1 MKLKVMIVHQF
12 SCENNSWARVF
23 YCLCVCVF
31 FVLFCFVFFS
41 QNIKKGIH
49 PTVGR
54 FVRQYLFRSTHFG
67 KKKKKK
73 KKKKSYETKTVIN
86 IEGHLVK
93 IETFIFRLKTGQR
106 KSNPDRTTNNKL
118 QKIN

>member
-54 FVRQYLFRSTHFG
+54 FVRHYLFRSTHFG
-67 KKKKKK
+67 KKKKR
-73 KKKKSYETKTVIN
+73 YETKTVIN

>member
-1 MKLKVMIVHQF
+1 MFFI
-12 SCENNSWARVF
+12 A
-23 YCLCVCVF
+23 CVCVF
-31 FVLFCFVFFS
+31 FLFCFVLFFFHKTL
-41 QNIKKGIH
+41 KKGFI
-49 PTVGR
+49 PPSDVLSDSIYSDQR
-54 FVRQYLFRSTHFG
+54 ISE

-73 KKKKSYETKTVIN
+73 KKKRYETKTVIN